1 MRQIVLAV
9 SNGVCRSGLSVEI
22 QREGW
27 RCEDS
32 LTTRHQLLQHMNTPG
47 DKIVVIDCQFCP
59 CGSKSLIRA
68 IKRIR
73 PRTKILFWSFMLAE
87 AVDHYLGEEEIDGF
101 VHQYAEVIEWLS
113 ACSNLHRDRN
123 YVSPALSSL
132 FRRMRDADEEQPL
145 LRGLS
150 KRERQVLQLICCG
163 DTVANIAERL
173 YISRKTVNTFRYRL
187 FKKTGASSD
196 VQLTHIAISAGLVP
210 LTPVLTEPAQEPIV
224 A

>member
-9 SNGVCRSGLSVEI
+9 SNGVCRSGLAVEI

-27 RCEDS
+27 RCES
-32 LTTRHQLLQHMNTPG
+32 GPGNRHQLLTYINSPG
-47 DKIVVIDCQFCP
+47 DKIVILDSQFCSF
-59 CGSKSLIRA
+59 GSKSLIRA
-68 IKRIR
+68 IKRVR
-73 PRTKILFWSFMLAE
+73 PRTKILFWSFILTE

-101 VHQYAEVIEWLS
+101 VHQYADVIEWLS

-132 FRRMRDADEEQPL
+132 FRRMRDVDEEQPL

-150 KRERQVLQLICCG
+150 KRERQVLHLICCG

-187 FKKTGASSD
+187 FKKTGANSD

-210 LTPVLTEPAQEPIV
+210 LTPILTEPGQEPIV